1 MKCLIVYCTAHG
13 TTEKAV
19 QLLSKELEG
28 DITAL
33 DLRRDKHDVDVSD
46 FDSIII
52 GGSIH
57 AGNIQRKVK
66 LFIRNNLDV
75 LLTKKIGLFLCCM
88 YDGVTATDQFDHA
101 FPTGLRKVAVV
112 SGLFGGELIISKMNF
127 FEKQI
132 IKKITGVTANTSNL
146 DRSSINEFAAAFKKV
161 VV

>member
-1 MKCLIVYCTAHG
+1 MKSLIVYCSAHG

-33 DLRRDKHDVDVSD
+33 DLKRDKHDVDVRD

-75 LLTKKIGLFLCCM
+75 LLTKKVGLFLCCM

-101 FPTGLRKVAVV
+101 FPAGLRQVAVV
-112 SGLFGGELIISKMNF
+112 SGLFGGELIISKINF

-132 IKKITGVTANTSNL
+132 IKKVTGITADTSNF
-146 DRSSINEFAAAFKKV
+146 DHASVKEFAAVFKKV